1 MGVQYGRGS
10 RACQRVNNHARS
22 YQEEHRTA
30 HRGCWSAHCYSLLSG
45 SLGYRSELLP
55 SPQKVA
61 AGDVVAYKLY
71 SPNVVEQVFSEIRGC
86 QVGLASS
93 ASPGGGPSS
102 LTPYPCTAEVTFS
115 MSMDPSGGRVRP
127 CAGSPA
133 AR

>member
-71 SPNVVEQVFSEIRGC
+71 SPNVVEQVFYEVRLSRVPRTSHVRGSRKF
-86 QVGLASS
+86 AHHFTS
-93 ASPGGGPSS
+93 
-102 LTPYPCTAEVTFS
+102 
-115 MSMDPSGGRVRP
+115 
-127 CAGSPA
+127 
-133 AR
+133 